1 MKVTIA
7 ITVEEE
13 DLRVIDKFCE
23 LTGMNRSKVFR
34 DMTRG
39 LVVSAKAAQVLSK
52 KKVSKLDL
60 LRMLSKGAT
69 LNPLA

>member
-39 LVVSAKAAQVLSK
+39 LVVSAKAAQVMSK